1 MNKTY
6 ILSLALASL
15 ALTAMAQ
22 RQTDQLDRGLVAI
35 RTTNGVYCSWRIQAD
50 EYYDT
55 QYDLYRNG
63 VKVNDTPLSVS
74 NYLVSGA
81 SASDT
86 FTVRAIHRGQEQT
99 ACSEAKVWDKPYL
112 EVNPQH
118 DASLTSTYVP
128 NDACCADVDGDGQ
141 VEILLKYDNQSEIN
155 ASYPR
160 DGYNGEYSLFEC
172 LKLDGTVLW
181 WVNCGPNMGDFQNNE
196 QNIVAYDWDGDGRAE
211 AIFRAA
217 DGTTI
222 HMADGSVYTVGD
234 ASLNYRDATGGGTNW
249 FMHSGA
255 EFLLYVDGQTGQPYQ
270 CMDYPLPRLEESEN
284 PSHLLSGSAYDN
296 LVKNAWGD
304 GYGHRSSKH
313 FFGAPYLDGLKP
325 SIFLGRGIYTQH
337 KFVTYDVDPATHQL
351 VERWRWNNKNP
362 GPWYGQGYH
371 NYTIAD
377 VDWDGRDEIV
387 WGSMVI
393 DDNGLGLSTTG
404 LGHGDAHHVG
414 DFNPY
419 THGQEGFFCNEDEP
433 ANNYRDLTTS
443 KIYYRMVDTN
453 DAGRSMAGNFTDDYP
468 GAIGWG
474 AHDSPI
480 STVTNDHVDGM
491 QTTGL
496 TQNFRIYWDGD
507 LLEECFDGGYVYKYG
522 KSNSLIHFEGGY
534 TNNGTKNTP
543 CYQGDILGDWREEVI
558 ERTADNKIRIY
569 TTTDVTKWRNYS
581 LWYDHQYRNAMVW
594 QMCGYNQ
601 PPHVS
606 YFLGELEGIT
616 MAPPPLTT
624 TGRTVIHDGESITA
638 ANNDQHVL
646 ICENKNAS
654 VAVAEGATPYIL
666 TVNAPSWIQGTA
678 ESGCTQKEVAIDES
692 FYSLTLTGTGLSGN
706 TRLVKQGDGLLKL
719 SSDQITHS
727 GPTEIWAG
735 TLTFDGSMINSNV
748 WLNRFAVLNAKGY
761 AKTIHAEYASLI
773 RLNLDGSSGYLWTDT
788 LYLAAGARVEFV
800 LGSGDLLSAQHLI
813 IEKKQWQN
821 GPKYSSPVFN
831 FVCRDNNI
839 VPGKYTLAVL
849 GFKDDGTVD
858 LPEGNIDDI
867 VIEGLNGM
875 KTRLFIEDQYIQLE
889 IAEARPAEEITWTGA
904 ESSIWDLDN
913 TPNFASSTQT
923 FVSGDDVTFNDDATR
938 FDVNIAEALSPG
950 SVVFTNESKPYTLS
964 GAGRLSGDFAL
975 TLNGAGSVS
984 IENTNDFTGGVYLN
998 HGTLIPSLLANK
1010 DGVAEAALGPVD
1022 NNIII
1027 SNEAELKI
1035 QSSMTASQPI
1045 VLGERGGA
1053 LNITNGNTLILNGN
1067 IHRQTNGSKTN
1078 LYKKGKGTLQLDCSN
1093 TFDTLYLNEGIVYD
1107 FGDNHFN
1114 NKAIVLG
1121 NGTLQYNNSI
1131 YSSNT
1136 ENARFIVPEGTTGT
1150 LYPDGRCDYTGSL
1163 TGAGTLNLWAT
1174 WVRCSFQGDWSQF
1187 TGTIKAYQGPKYTYD
1202 PTFDFN
1208 NTKGIGLA
1216 TLDIQSGCCVNT
1228 NGKAFAIGALTGSG
1242 SISNAGYWGSS
1253 VNTLSIGGKNI
1264 DFTFNGEILTSNVSK
1279 VGTGT
1284 WTIASATTMASAGQL
1299 SINEG
1304 AVKLN
1309 NTNADRSMTGE
1320 KKVQVNDGG
1329 TIFGRGMVRDIN
1341 VKVGGS
1347 IIPGNS
1353 ITNFVTNA
1361 GLIRAE
1367 NSINIDGDL
1376 YLNKTSKDDYNS
1388 KGVPQYSGL
1397 ACAGALTIN
1406 GTIHVSYR
1414 NTWTPAEGDSIPAF
1428 TAGSLQ
1434 GNPTFDLQ
1442 TLPDGLSWDVSTL
1455 MEDGVI
1461 RVVASSGIHQVMND
1475 EGLLQCHV
1483 YDVAG
1488 CLVASFAVNSSD
1500 EVPAV
1505 MRQQDLQSA
1514 VYLVRMQSGNSVTVT
1529 RFILER

>member
-6 ILSLALASL
+6 ILSLALATL

-362 GPWYGQGYH
+362 GPWYAQGYH

-419 THGQEGFFCNEDEP
+419 QHGQEGFFCNEDEP

-480 STVTNDHVDGM
+480 STVTNGHVDGM

-507 LLEECFDGGYVYKYG
+507 LLEECFDAGYVYKYG
-522 KSNSLIHFEGGY
+522 RSNSLIHFEGGY

-558 ERTADNKIRIY
+558 ERTADNRIRIY
-569 TTTDVTKWRNYS
+569 TTTDLTKWRNYS

-638 ANNDQHVL
+638 ANNDQHIL
-646 ICENKNAS
+646 ICENRDATIT
-654 VAVAEGATPYIL
+654 VAEGASPYIL
-666 TVNAPSWIQGTA
+666 TVNAPSWVQGTA
-678 ESGCTQKEVAIDES
+678 ISNTTNPQPLINTD
-692 FYSLTLTGTGLSGN
+692 YYTLTLDGAGLTGN
-706 TRLVKQGDGLLKL
+706 TRLVKQGDGILNLKAT
-719 SSDQITHS
+719 QYNHT
-727 GPTEIWAG
+727 GPTEVWAG
-735 TLTFDGSMINSNV
+735 TLNLYGTIPNSSL
-748 WLNRFAVLNAKGY
+748 WLNRFAQLNAVG
-761 AKTIHAEYASLI
+761 TFRSIRAEYASVI
-773 RLNLDGSSGYLWTDT
+773 GMGVDDYSGCIAVDT
-788 LYLAAGARVEFV
+788 LTLAAGSRVVFRLSDNDMLGAQRLYIETSDWQYGPQYAAPVFSFV
-800 LGSGDLLSAQHLI
+800 LGEDFI
-813 IEKKQWQN
+813 
-821 GPKYSSPVFN
+821 
-831 FVCRDNNI
+831 
-839 VPGKYTLAVL
+839 PGKYTIAMVGWDGDAPFTVQNLDAVIL
-849 GFKDDGTVD
+849 
-858 LPEGNIDDI
+858 
-867 VIEGLNGM
+867 EGLDGR
-875 KTRLFIEDQYIQLE
+875 KARIYQEEQFIQLE
-889 IAEARPAEEITWTGA
+889 IADARPAEEITWTGA
-904 ESSIWDLDN
+904 ESNVWDLDN

-923 FVSGDDVTFNDDATR
+923 FVSGDEVTFNDDASR
-938 FDVNIAEALSPG
+938 FDVSIAETLTPG
-950 SVVFTNESKPYTLS
+950 SVTFANDSKSYTI
-964 GAGRLSGDFAL
+964 GGNGKLSGDFAL
-975 TLNGAGSVS
+975 TLNGAGTVNVN
-984 IENTNDFTGGVYLN
+984 NTNDFTGGVYLN
-998 HGTLIPSLLANK
+998 HGILVPSLLANK
-1010 DGVAEAALGPVD
+1010 DGVAEAALGTVD

-1027 SNEAELKI
+1027 ANRAELKI
-1035 QSSMTASQPI
+1035 ASSMTASQPI
-1045 VLGERGGA
+1045 VLGEEGGTI
-1053 LNITNGNTLILNGN
+1053 NVTGGNTLILNGN
-1067 IHRQTNGSKTN
+1067 IRRQTNGSKTN
-1078 LYKKGKGTLQLDCSN
+1078 LYKLGKGTLQLDCTN
-1093 TFDTLYLNEGIVYD
+1093 TFDTLYLNDGTVYD
-1107 FGDNHFN
+1107 FGDNHFAG
-1114 NKAIVLG
+1114 KTIVLAG
-1121 NGTLQYNNSI
+1121 GTLQYNNSI
-1131 YSSNT
+1131 YSSNS
-1136 ENARFIVPEGTTGT
+1136 ENARFIVPEGANAT

-1202 PTFDFN
+1202 PTFDFYN
-1208 NTKGIGLA
+1208 AKGIGLA

-1228 NGKAFAIGALTGSG
+1228 NGKAFAIGALTGTG
-1242 SISNAGYWGSS
+1242 SISNGGYWGSA

-1264 DFTFNGEILTSNVSK
+1264 DFTFGGEILNSNVSK

-1284 WTIASATTMASAGQL
+1284 WTISNASTLASAGQL

-1309 NTNADRSMTGE
+1309 DTNPASTMTGQ
-1320 KKVQVNDGG
+1320 KKVQVNEGG
-1329 TIFGRGMVRDIN
+1329 TLCGRGMVRDLN
-1341 VKVGGS
+1341 VKVGGKLM
-1347 IIPGNS
+1347 PGNS
-1353 ITNFVTNA
+1353 LTNLQTNT
-1361 GLIRAE
+1361 GLIQAE
-1367 NSINIDGDL
+1367 NTISIDGDL
-1376 YLNKTSKDDYNS
+1376 YLNKTSKADENS
-1388 KGVPQYSGL
+1388 KGVLQYSSISCG
-1397 ACAGALTIN
+1397 GTLTLN

-1414 NTWTPAEGDSIPAF
+1414 DTWTPAEGDSLRAF
-1428 TAGSLQ
+1428 SAASIQ

-1442 TLPDGLSWDVSTL
+1442 PLPEGLSWDVSTAL
-1455 MEDGVI
+1455 QDGI
-1461 RVVASSGIHQVMND
+1461 LRVVSSSGIHQLTAD
-1475 EGLLQCHV
+1475 DGSHLCRV
-1483 YDVAG
+1483 YDLAG
-1488 CLVASFAVNSSD
+1488 ALVATFVVDAPAQ
-1500 EVPAV
+1500 VPV
-1505 MRQQDLQSA
+1505 RLRQLGLDHA
-1514 VYLVRMQSGNSVTVT
+1514 VYLVRSQCGSRVSVTRVV
-1529 RFILER
+1529 IQ